1 MNFKKGCEWWVQMII
16 KKINEKL
23 DKQNNNQKKKNWD
36 IETLIWEVQF
46 MWIN

>member
-1 MNFKKGCEWWVQMII
+1 MII

-46 MWIN
+46 M